1 MNLSRLDLR
10 VVGGP
15 AGGTPGEGSAW
26 SVAGRNT
33 VGLAAPYQDRRAVLA
48 FVLFLILVWVI
59 LGLVGFVVHGLFWLF
74 LLAVVFFVATLV
86 LGGRYAGRPRSR
98 R

>member
-1 MNLSRLDLR
+1 
-10 VVGGP
+10 
-15 AGGTPGEGSAW
+15 
-26 SVAGRNT
+26 
-33 VGLAAPYQDRRAVLA
+33 VLA